1 MYPIR
6 PSMNFNRFLFRFAA
20 GCALIWAS
28 TTVTFGQ
35 GEGWWR
41 GLFKPKS
48 DPIDV
53 HAPASPAAGHVEPN
67 DSTSQ
72 QQDLSAPASTP
83 LSPDD
88 RKREDN
94 PLSGS
99 APDEATSDFSS
110 PHLDLQPGAIV
121 MQLPARLDTL
131 DSLSR
136 INPQPVSGYR
146 LQVFLGDLNAARA
159 ERAKLRRITTE
170 PLYLQA
176 MPPSYGLMVGDFHDK
191 WSAERLRMQWS
202 DLYPDALTI
211 PTDINPLQLP
221 EKKPDAAAVKSR
233 VTPANE
239 GTSPSRN

>member
-53 HAPASPAAGHVEPN
+53 HAPASPAAGHVDPT
-67 DSTSQ
+67 DSTKHKPDQ
-72 QQDLSAPASTP
+72 GVPASTT
-83 LSPDD
+83 LSPSD
-88 RKREDN
+88 KAREHN
-94 PLSGS
+94 PLAGS
-99 APDEATSDFSS
+99 PPDETTSAVSS
-110 PHLDLQPGAIV
+110 PVLDWQPGAVV

-136 INPQPVSGYR
+136 INPPPVSGYR

-211 PTDINPLQLP
+211 PTNINPLHLP
-221 EKKPDAAAVKSR
+221 EKKPDAAAVKSG